1 MTATSFVLATSEFL
15 PPSLLP
21 AMAAALGVSEGQ
33 AGQTVTVTAFAG
45 LVSAPI
51 IGTLFPH
58 LGRRSLLVGLTAGA
72 VASNVVVAIT
82 ENMVILLLAR
92 LLLGAAI
99 GGFWAMSLAVAARV
113 SAPHDLARSI
123 TLVNLGA
130 SLATVV
136 GVPVGIWLGSIFD
149 WRLVFVGVAGVTLC
163 TAVAVRVALP
173 AVPSDGDSGL
183 RALRDTLR
191 TPGVAMGLAGHTLT
205 MLSNF
210 AAFTYIRPV
219 LALTPGLEGAS
230 AAPLIGAFG
239 LSSVIGGILTGALVD
254 RHLRVLRFAQPF
266 MLAASLG
273 TLWLFSGQLPIVV
286 AAILVWGLVF
296 GGWLVVVSAWVG
308 RLVPSRM
315 EAGGGLVVAG
325 YQFAIALG
333 AGIGGVFIDQAGIS
347 LTLVIAAGSALLGG
361 VLFGFARQDAVRS
374 ESRRS

>member
-1 MTATSFVLATSEFL
+1 MTATSFVLATGEFL

-21 AMAAALGVSEGQ
+21 AMAAALDVSEGQ
-33 AGQTVTVTAFAG
+33 AGQTVTATAFAG

-58 LGRRSLLVGLTAGA
+58 LGRRSLLVALTVGA
-72 VASNVVVAIT
+72 AVSNIVVAIT
-82 ENMVILLLAR
+82 ENMIILLLAR

-99 GGFWAMSLAVAARV
+99 GGFWAMSLAVAARL
-113 SAPHDLARSI
+113 STPRDLARSI

-130 SLATVV
+130 SLATVI

-149 WRLVFVGVAGVTLC
+149 WRLVFAGVAAVAFC

-173 AVPSDGDSGL
+173 AVPSDGDSGVG
-183 RALRDTLR
+183 ALRDTLR
-191 TPGVAMGLAGHTLT
+191 TPGMAMGLAGHTLT

-230 AAPLIGAFG
+230 AAPLIAGFG
-239 LSSVIGGILTGALVD
+239 LSSVVGGILTGVLVD

-266 MLAASLG
+266 LLAASLG
-273 TLWLFSGQLPIVV
+273 TLYLFPGHLMAVVIAIV
-286 AAILVWGLVF
+286 IWGLVF

-333 AGIGGVFIDQAGIS
+333 AGIGGVVVDQAGIS
-347 LTLVIAAGSALLGG
+347 LTLLVAAGSALLGG
-361 VLFGFARQDAVRS
+361 VLFGFARQDAVHA
-374 ESRRS
+374 E